1 MDPLGPGR
9 GWRGVKRAGAQGFG
23 QCNWSWQALGSM
35 NNALRT
41 RLPAQKA
48 GQGGGIS
55 VELQQGLVRPYAR
68 GLGEQKQRMGQ
79 AWL

>member
-1 MDPLGPGR
+1 M
-9 GWRGVKRAGAQGFG
+9 
-23 QCNWSWQALGSM
+23 
-35 NNALRT
+35 
-41 RLPAQKA
+41 PAQKA

-55 VELQQGLVRPYAR
+55 VELQQGLVRPHAR